1 MSHALVA
8 TVYGAG
14 YLALHVPLRFAM
26 VYLLLGLIL
35 VSTRAAGGTR
45 GHVAVAVAAYVT
57 SALVVAYGLGW
68 VTWWS
73 ATTGERV
80 VRYALLFTCAFWAGT
95 VLRRTGYATLFFRV
109 YLLWS
114 TVTSAL
120 AIVEYALNRNLVDRS
135 DFVSRLERDGHL
147 RAALLS
153 EHPIVLSALLL
164 VALPAAV
171 RLGRAGRRLPTAA
184 LLLAGIYCTQSR
196 GALVAGVVYLAVRL
210 LADRS
215 RRGSTRS
222 GRLLV
227 PGAVAMVAAV
237 AVGLLL
243 SPPGIEATVTS
254 ADGAQSSVEYR
265 GVLYSLIGESL
276 STHPFGWGF
285 AGLPHGVYLVPSPIG
300 VLDVADTVDS
310 ELVLLVFEYGLVGLG
325 LFVLV
330 ASLGVDRAV
339 RAGDVPND
347 AFALLV
353 FVSLFLAIH
362 AWTGVGALAFILL
375 SCAVH
380 GGRQRPTE
388 APVRSGGVS
397 DPADG
402 SRAAPNRSGV
412 RLPEAADDGG

>member
-1 MSHALVA
+1 MTIYS
-8 TVYGAG
+8 AG

-26 VYLLLGLIL
+26 VYLLLGVIIM
-35 VSTRAAGGTR
+35 SRRAAGVTR
-45 GHVAVAVAAYVT
+45 SHVAVAVAAYLT

-95 VLRRTGYATLFFRV
+95 VLRQTGHARLFFRI

-114 TVTSAL
+114 TVMSAL
-120 AIVEYALNRNLVDRS
+120 ATVEFALNRNLVDRS

-164 VALPAAV
+164 VALPAAM
-171 RLGRAGRRLPTAA
+171 RLGRVSWRLSTGT

-196 GALVAGVVYLAVRL
+196 GALVAGLVYLVVQL
-210 LADRS
+210 LTDRS
-215 RRGSTRS
+215 WQGATRS
-222 GRLLV
+222 RSLLV
-227 PGAVAMVAAV
+227 PATVLMVAAI
-237 AVGLLL
+237 AVGLLI

-254 ADGAQSSVEYR
+254 SDGAQSSVEYR
-265 GVLYSLIGESL
+265 GVLYSLISESL
-276 STHPFGWGF
+276 SARPLGWGF
-285 AGLPHGVYLVPSPIG
+285 AGLPHGVYLIPSPVG

-310 ELVLLVFEYGLVGLG
+310 ELVLLVFEYGLIGLG

-330 ASLGVDRAV
+330 ASLCVDRVV
-339 RAGDVPND
+339 RASDVPND

-380 GGRQRPTE
+380 GGRQRPTG
-388 APVRSGGVS
+388 APIRSDGVS
-397 DPADG
+397 DPAHG
-402 SRAAPNRSGV
+402 
-412 RLPEAADDGG
+412 